1 MLTLHRRMTSQQ
13 PILITDTNI
22 WIDLGNGDLLGLIFH
37 LPYKICIVDFAR
49 NEIHSV
55 DVGFLETQG
64 LIILDL
70 ASDQVAV
77 LSQLTQLNRA
87 ISPVDFAAFLLAKEM
102 GAVLVSGD
110 RNLVKFATQSNV
122 AAHGLLWLI
131 DELVRLKILPKAQ
144 ALCSLSTIISRGARL
159 PEEECTK
166 RYQVWSKDEPY

>member
-1 MLTLHRRMTSQQ
+1 MLILHCRMTSQQ

-22 WIDLGNGDLLGLIFH
+22 WIDLGNGDLLGVIFR

-55 DVGFLETQG
+55 DVGFLEKQG

-70 ASDQVAV
+70 ASDQVAEV
-77 LSQLTQLNRA
+77 SRLSQRNRA

-110 RNLVKFATQSNV
+110 RNLVKFAAQSNV
-122 AAHGLLWLI
+122 TAHGLLWLI
-131 DELVRLKILPKAQ
+131 DEMVRLNIIPKNR
-144 ALCSLSTIISRGARL
+144 ALLSLAAMISRGARL
-159 PEEECTK
+159 PEEECNR
-166 RYQVWSKDEPY
+166 RYHEWLKGEPK